1 MTKNRDPKTCTDCG
15 TVNPWLNETCREC
28 GAALLQN
35 GAETSEVSDE
45 RGESVNPVESESA
58 YDNSPAIGA
67 GAGVPEANASPPVL
81 DLRKARRRWNI
92 RWILIGVALHFLTL
106 PIAEFAFAKFVIAG
120 DPEMKA
126 VVEEL
131 VQIEDPST
139 LSDVQKEQYKTRI
152 FSDGRF
158 VLFVTAIFLA
168 PLFIGLFIGFFSG
181 GILDGAAAMGIST
194 IVYCFLINKIAV
206 AFIIGPIN
214 VGLGAA
220 GAWGGYLL
228 RTKIQNN

>member
-1 MTKNRDPKTCTDCG
+1 MLPSDS
-15 TVNPWLNETCREC
+15 
-28 GAALLQN
+28 
-35 GAETSEVSDE
+35 AEASAIKDDQ
-45 RGESVNPVESESA
+45 GESAGRHENESA
-58 YDNSPAIGA
+58 HDDSPETWAPVPGA
-67 GAGVPEANASPPVL
+67 KASATVTDAGT
-81 DLRKARRRWNI
+81 ARRRWNI
-92 RWILIGVALHFLTL
+92 RWILIGVALHFLAL
-106 PIAEFAFAKFVIAG
+106 PIAEFVFAKFVIAG
-120 DPEMKA
+120 DPELKA

-131 VQIEDPST
+131 MEVKDPNT
-139 LSDVQKEQYKTRI
+139 LSDVQKEQYKTRV
-152 FSDGRF
+152 FSDVRF
-158 VLFVTAIFLA
+158 VLFVITVFLS

-228 RTKIQNN
+228 RTKIKNR

>member
-1 MTKNRDPKTCTDCG
+1 MTENRDPKTCIDCG

-28 GAALLQN
+28 GAALLAN
-35 GAETSEVSDE
+35 GAEAFEVSGDQ
-45 RGESVNPVESESA
+45 GAAVYPVENESA
-58 YDNSPAIGA
+58 YDNSPEIGI
-67 GAGVPEANASPPVL
+67 GPGVPDVNASPPVI
-81 DLRKARRRWNI
+81 DLAKARRRWNI

-106 PIAEFAFAKFVIAG
+106 PIAEFVFAKFVIAG
-120 DPEMKA
+120 DPELRA

-131 VQIEDPST
+131 VEVQDPNT

-158 VLFVTAIFLA
+158 VVFVISIFLA

-194 IVYCFLINKIAV
+194 IVYCFLINKIGV

-228 RTKIQNN
+228 RNKIRNN